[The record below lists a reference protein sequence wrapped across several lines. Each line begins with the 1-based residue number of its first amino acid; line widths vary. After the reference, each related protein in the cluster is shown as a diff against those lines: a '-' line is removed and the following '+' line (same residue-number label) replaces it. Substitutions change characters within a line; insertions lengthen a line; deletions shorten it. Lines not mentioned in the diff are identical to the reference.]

1 MELHEEIRR
10 ARKDMDLTQGELA
23 DLVGIQ
29 RRQISSL
36 ERGGNVTLNTLKRVL
51 AVLPNLREFTFEQ
64 LRMKPE
70 YRDALPFDWT
80 LFYIEMHNL
89 QGYLEE
95 LTKVVTAWLNARPQ
109 PGEDPEEVMRRAQ
122 GMAKA
127 MTEVM
132 QRKPG
137 AAPGKPDAGKPED

>member
-23 DLVGIQ
+23 DIVGIQ
-29 RRQISSL
+29 RRQVSTL

-64 LRMKPE
+64 LRMKPD
-70 YRDALPFDWT
+70 YRDGLPFDWT

-89 QGYLEE
+89 QGYLQE
-95 LTKVVTAWLNARPQ
+95 LTNAVTAWLSSRPQ
-109 PGEDPEEVMRRAQ
+109 PGEDPEEVMRRTQA
-122 GMAKA
+122 MAKN
-127 MTEVM
+127 MTEIM

-137 AAPGKPDAGKPED
+137 ASGKPED

>member
-10 ARKDMDLTQGELA
+10 ARKDMGLTQGELA

-29 RRQISSL
+29 RRQVSTL

-70 YRDALPFDWT
+70 YRDAPPFDWT
-80 LFYIEMHNL
+80 LFYIEMHNF
-89 QGYLEE
+89 QGYLED
-95 LTKVVTAWLNARPQ
+95 LTKAVTAWLNARPQ
-109 PGEDPEEVMRRAQ
+109 PGEDPEELMRQTQAL
-122 GMAKA
+122 AKN
-127 MTEVM
+127 MTEIM

-137 AAPGKPDAGKPED
+137 AAGKPDD

>member
-23 DLVGIQ
+23 DLIGIQ

-51 AVLPNLREFTFEQ
+51 AFLPNLREFTFEQ

-70 YRDALPFDWT
+70 YRDSLPFDWT

-95 LTKVVTAWLNARPQ
+95 LTKAVTTWLNNRPQ
-109 PGEDPEEVMRRAQ
+109 PGEDPEEVMRRTQA
-122 GMAKA
+122 MAKE
-127 MTEVM
+127 MMDVM

-137 AAPGKPDAGKPED
+137 AAGKPED